1 MPKIF
6 PISRYEE
13 LVDETFEKVRELGV
27 LKGGEYAGDTD
38 RLANFRRN
46 GEAWGMTMEQ
56 CWGVYA
62 GKHWDAVA
70 QYIRDSAVGKE
81 RVRLESLEGRVD
93 DIITYCLL
101 FKAMLEERQI
111 EEAQRQSYRDADQ
124 AKYGARI
131 MPHVDESDSSPI

>member
-1 MPKIF
+1 MPNQKIF
-6 PISRYEE
+6 PISRYDE
-13 LVDETFEKVRELGV
+13 LVAETMRNVVELGK
-27 LKGGEYAGDTD
+27 LKGGEYAGDID

-46 GEAWGMTMEQ
+46 AEVWGMTMEQ

-62 GKHWDAVA
+62 GKHWDAVG

-101 FKAMLEERQI
+101 FKAMLEERRT
-111 EEAQRQSYRDADQ
+111 EAQPQ
-124 AKYGARI
+124 
-131 MPHVDESDSSPI
+131 DEDDGNTPVGIIGGVRT

>member
-6 PISRYEE
+6 PISRYDE
-13 LVDETFEKVRELGV
+13 LVAETVQRVVELGQ
-27 LKGGEYAGDTD
+27 LKGGEYAGDVD

-46 GEAWGMTMEQ
+46 AANWGMTMEQ

-62 GKHWDAVA
+62 GKHWDAVC
-70 QYIRDSAVGKE
+70 QYIRDLAEGKE

-101 FKAMLEERQI
+101 FKAMLEERR
-111 EEAQRQSYRDADQ
+111 EE
-124 AKYGARI
+124 KK
-131 MPHVDESDSSPI
+131 